1 MAHPN
6 HPAPYPVRNGL
17 LAAALLALG
26 LAAGGL
32 ASGIVDLDLGAPSV
46 RIDPS

>member
-6 HPAPYPVRNGL
+6 HRAPHPVRNRL
-17 LAAALLALG
+17 LALALLAIG
-26 LAAGGL
+26 AAAGGL